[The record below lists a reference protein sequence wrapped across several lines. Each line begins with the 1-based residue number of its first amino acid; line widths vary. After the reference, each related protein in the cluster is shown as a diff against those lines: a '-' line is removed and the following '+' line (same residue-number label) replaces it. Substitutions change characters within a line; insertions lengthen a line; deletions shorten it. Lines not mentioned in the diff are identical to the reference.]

1 MLWQKQGTYI
11 RQENQSYQRLQSL
24 GLIPGISFFLTGIQA
39 TKQKSFAHFNISG
52 YYQRKYRGKV
62 EPAGWFLLTNLDTL
76 ADAIKAFKLRSWH

>member
-39 TKQKSFAHFNISG
+39 TKQKSFVHFNRSG
-52 YYQRKYRGKV
+52 YCQRKYRGKV
-62 EPAGWFLLTNLDTL
+62 EPTGWVLLTNLDTL